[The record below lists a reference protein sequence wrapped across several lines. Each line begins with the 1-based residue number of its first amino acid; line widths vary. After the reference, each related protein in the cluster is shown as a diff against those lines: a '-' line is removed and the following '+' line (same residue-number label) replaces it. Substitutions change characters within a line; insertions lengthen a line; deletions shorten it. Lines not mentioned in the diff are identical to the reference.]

1 MSTDTVTIYE
11 SALAAHERAKAQVE
25 RMVKVI
31 SDGANKL
38 RDYDRVGVSNSNVG
52 FPPEVTFTG
61 QSINANEWPSAQN
74 LAEALSAYHETRHEA
89 ANAWRAVPDSIRHV
103 VKEPPRR

>member
-1 MSTDTVTIYE
+1 MI
-11 SALAAHERAKAQVE
+11 
-25 RMVKVI
+25 KVI

-38 RDYDRVGVSNSNVG
+38 RDYERVGVSNSSVG

-61 QSINANEWPSAQN
+61 ESINASEWPSAQN

-89 ANAWRAVPDSIRHV
+89 TNAGGAVPDTIRHV
-103 VKEPPRR
+103 VKELPSR